1 MNGNLT
7 QTALT
12 QYVETQKNLRTIIND
27 YVTRATE
34 KKLQSIYKNGYS
46 SKSYCN
52 ITRQLRQNS
61 VEDLYTLRED
71 DEVRLFSEDET
82 KNYTNQFYKQ
92 LYSKHSLLTY
102 EKEWSNYIENKID
115 IYQEN
120 RSHESDEYNHPIH
133 LNEVKGALNL
143 LRKKK
148 GEDPDTIKNEL
159 LKYRAEAIA
168 ILLKDYVQQILQS
181 EDIPTQWNSSTLIN
195 TGKGRQ
201 DKEKLDNKRGTSLT
215 SSIAKLFEKNIINR
229 INIHLQ
235 FTEVQAGAQPGKN
248 PLNNLL
254 ALKSVIQKK
263 MTQDQETHIAFID
276 LEKTF
281 DKVWRSAIFYLLWKR
296 AIRGIMHKLSNN
308 QETRFMTKFG
318 LTDTMVMED
327 SITQGRPLS
336 DPEFGLLID
345 ELNVELRTADLVV
358 QYDFTIL
365 ICLLFMDDIALLA
378 RSAKELQEKL
388 NITSLFLNK
397 WHLKINIQKSAV
409 MIFRNNIHQTFNNKF
424 QTGTQKLNIQKQ
436 H

>member
-1 MNGNLT
+1 M
-7 QTALT
+7 
-12 QYVETQKNLRTIIND
+12 
-27 YVTRATE
+27 
-34 KKLQSIYKNGYS
+34 
-46 SKSYCN
+46 
-52 ITRQLRQNS
+52 
-61 VEDLYTLRED
+61 
-71 DEVRLFSEDET
+71 
-82 KNYTNQFYKQ
+82 
-92 LYSKHSLLTY
+92 
-102 EKEWSNYIENKID
+102 
-115 IYQEN
+115 
-120 RSHESDEYNHPIH
+120 
-133 LNEVKGALNL
+133 KGALNL
-143 LRKKK
+143 LHNKK

-276 LEKTF
+276 LEKTL

-345 ELNVELRTADLVV
+345 ELNVELRAADLVV